1 MKIHCN
7 IKTYHNIPFIQVD
20 SKTSGLDKMFN
31 NSIPV
36 ELFLAIDKNNN
47 VIPVLCISKEHS
59 EESYDY
65 NWDEELEFRG
75 IETEYTYVPIKYNLF
90 TGDRIDF
97 VYDNVIDCSE
107 DVDKL
112 LDEYKL
118 LRKKKQTQNRRMK
131 LKTAQQMYNLIDSM
145 NKLLNSVDFLKVDD
159 TSKIYGKEY
168 SKYDLIN
175 PASFL
180 LDYYYNY
187 IKPNKDEIENER

>member
-31 NSIPV
+31 NAIPV

-47 VIPVLCISKEHS
+47 VIPALCISKEHS

-75 IETEYTYVPIKYNLF
+75 IETEYTYVPIEYNLF

-97 VYDNVIDCSE
+97 IYDNVIDCSE

-118 LRKKKQTQNRRMK
+118 LRKKKET
-131 LKTAQQMYNLIDSM
+131 LKTAKQMYNLIDSM
-145 NKLLNSVDFLKVDD
+145 NKLLNSVSFIKVDD
-159 TSKIYGKEY
+159 ISKIYGKEY
-168 SKYDLIN
+168 SGYDLIN
-175 PASFL
+175 PSSFL
-180 LDYYYNY
+180 LDYYYDY
-187 IKPNKDEIENER
+187 IKPNKDEIEVER

>member
-97 VYDNVIDCSE
+97 VYDDVIDCSE
-107 DVDKL
+107 DVDK
-112 LDEYKL
+112 
-118 LRKKKQTQNRRMK
+118 
-131 LKTAQQMYNLIDSM
+131 
-145 NKLLNSVDFLKVDD
+145 
-159 TSKIYGKEY
+159 
-168 SKYDLIN
+168 
-175 PASFL
+175 
-180 LDYYYNY
+180 
-187 IKPNKDEIENER
+187 

>member
-7 IKTYHNIPFIQVD
+7 VKIYHNISFIQVD
-20 SKTSGLDKMFN
+20 NKTSDLDKLFN

-36 ELFLAIDKNNN
+36 ELFLTIDKNNN
-47 VIPVLCISKEHS
+47 AIPTLCISKEHS

-112 LDEYKL
+112 LDEYNL
-118 LRKKKQTQNRRMK
+118 LRKKKQT
-131 LKTAQQMYNLIDSM
+131 LKTAKQMYNLIDSM
-145 NKLLNSVDFLKVDD
+145 NKLLNSVAFIKVDD
-159 TSKIYGKEY
+159 IS
-168 SKYDLIN
+168 
-175 PASFL
+175 
-180 LDYYYNY
+180 
-187 IKPNKDEIENER
+187 

>member
-1 MKIHCN
+1 MKIHCSVK
-7 IKTYHNIPFIQVD
+7 IYHNIPFIQVD
-20 SKTSGLDKMFN
+20 NKTSDLDKLFN

-36 ELFLAIDKNNN
+36 KLFLTIDKNNN
-47 VIPVLCISKEHS
+47 AIPTLCISKEHS

-97 VYDNVIDCSE
+97 IYDSVIDCSE

-118 LRKKKQTQNRRMK
+118 LRKKKQT
-131 LKTAQQMYNLIDSM
+131 LKTTKQMYNLIYSM
-145 NKLLNSVDFLKVDD
+145 NKLLNSVAFIKVDD
-159 TSKIYGKEY
+159 ISEIYGKEY
-168 SKYDLIN
+168 SEYDLTN
-175 PASFL
+175 PSNFL
-180 LDYYYNY
+180 LDYYYDY
-187 IKPNKDEIENER
+187 IKPNKDEIEVER

>member
-7 IKTYHNIPFIQVD
+7 VKTYYNIPFIQVD
-20 SKTSGLDKMFN
+20 SKTSDLDKLFN

-36 ELFLAIDKNNN
+36 ELFLTIDKNNN
-47 VIPVLCISKEHS
+47 VIPTLCISKEHS

-75 IETEYTYVPIKYNLF
+75 IETKYTYVPIKYNLF
-90 TGDRIDF
+90 TGDKIDF
-97 VYDNVIDCSE
+97 IYDKVIDCSE

-118 LRKKKQTQNRRMK
+118 LRKKKET
-131 LKTAQQMYNLIDSM
+131 LKTAKQMYNLIDSM
-145 NKLLNSVDFLKVDD
+145 NKLLNSVAFIKVDD
-159 TSKIYGKEY
+159 ISEIYGKEY
-168 SKYDLIN
+168 SGYELIN
-175 PASFL
+175 PSSFL

-187 IKPNKDEIENER
+187 INPNKDEIEVER

>member
-20 SKTSGLDKMFN
+20 NKTSDLYKLFN

-36 ELFLAIDKNNN
+36 ELFLTIDKNNN
-47 VIPVLCISKEHS
+47 VIPALCISKEHS

-97 VYDNVIDCSE
+97 IYDNVIDCSKA
-107 DVDKL
+107 VDKL

-118 LRKKKQTQNRRMK
+118 LRKKKQT
-131 LKTAQQMYNLIDSM
+131 LKTTKQMYNLIYSM
-145 NKLLNSVDFLKVDD
+145 NKLLNSVAFIKVDD
-159 TSKIYGKEY
+159 ISEIYGKEY
-168 SKYDLIN
+168 SEYDLTN
-175 PASFL
+175 PSNFL
-180 LDYYYNY
+180 LDYYYDY
-187 IKPNKDEIENER
+187 IKPNKDEIEVER

>member
-7 IKTYHNIPFIQVD
+7 IKTYHNIPFIQID
-20 SKTSGLDKMFN
+20 SKTSDLDKLFN

-36 ELFLAIDKNNN
+36 ELFLTIDKNNN
-47 VIPVLCISKEHS
+47 AIPALCISKEHS

-90 TGDRIDF
+90 TGDKIDF
-97 VYDNVIDCSE
+97 IYDNVIDCSE

-118 LRKKKQTQNRRMK
+118 LRKKKET
-131 LKTAQQMYNLIDSM
+131 LKTGQQMYNLIDSM
-145 NKLLNSVDFLKVDD
+145 NKLLNSVSFIKVDD
-159 TSKIYGKEY
+159 ISEIYGKEY
-168 SKYDLIN
+168 SGYDLIT
-175 PASFL
+175 PSSFL
-180 LDYYYNY
+180 LDYYYDY
-187 IKPNKDEIENER
+187 IKPNKDEIEVER

>member
-20 SKTSGLDKMFN
+20 NKISDLDKLFN

-36 ELFLAIDKNNN
+36 ELFLTIDKNNN
-47 VIPVLCISKEHS
+47 AIPTLCISKEHS

-97 VYDNVIDCSE
+97 IYDNVIDCSE

-118 LRKKKQTQNRRMK
+118 LRKKKKT
-131 LKTAQQMYNLIDSM
+131 LKTMKLIDSM
-145 NKLLNSVDFLKVDD
+145 NKLLNSVAFIKVDNI
-159 TSKIYGKEY
+159 SEIYGKEY
-168 SKYDLIN
+168 NQYDLIN
-175 PASFL
+175 PSSFL
-180 LDYYYNY
+180 LDYYYDY
-187 IKPNKDEIENER
+187 IKPNKDEIEVER

>member
-20 SKTSGLDKMFN
+20 NKISDLNKLFN

-36 ELFLAIDKNNN
+36 EVFLAIDKNNN
-47 VIPVLCISKEHS
+47 VIPALCISKEHS

-118 LRKKKQTQNRRMK
+118 LRKKKQT
-131 LKTAQQMYNLIDSM
+131 LKTAKQMYNLIDSM
-145 NKLLNSVDFLKVDD
+145 NKLLNSVSFIKVDD
-159 TSKIYGKEY
+159 ISEIYGKEY
-168 SKYDLIN
+168 SGYDLIT
-175 PASFL
+175 PSSFL
-180 LDYYYNY
+180 LDYYYDY
-187 IKPNKDEIENER
+187 IKPNKAQ

>member
-31 NSIPV
+31 NAIPV

-47 VIPVLCISKEHS
+47 VIPALCISKEHS

-97 VYDNVIDCSE
+97 VYDDVIDCSE

-118 LRKKKQTQNRRMK
+118 LRKKKQT
-131 LKTAQQMYNLIDSM
+131 LKTAKQMYNLIDSM
-145 NKLLNSVDFLKVDD
+145 NKLLNSVSFIKVDD
-159 TSKIYGKEY
+159 ISKIYGKEY
-168 SKYDLIN
+168 SGYDLIN
-175 PASFL
+175 PSSFL

-187 IKPNKDEIENER
+187 IKPNKDEIEVER

>member
-1 MKIHCN
+1 MKIHCD
-7 IKTYHNIPFIQVD
+7 IKIYHNIPFIQID
-20 SKTSGLDKMFN
+20 SKTSDLDKLFN

-36 ELFLAIDKNNN
+36 ELFLTIDKNNN
-47 VIPVLCISKEHS
+47 AIPTLCISKEHS

-97 VYDNVIDCSE
+97 IYDNVIDCSE

-118 LRKKKQTQNRRMK
+118 LRKKKQT
-131 LKTAQQMYNLIDSM
+131 LKTGEQMYNLIDSM
-145 NKLLNSVDFLKVDD
+145 NKLLNSVSFIKVDD
-159 TSKIYGKEY
+159 ISEIYGKEY
-168 SKYDLIN
+168 SGYDLIT
-175 PASFL
+175 PSSFL
-180 LDYYYNY
+180 LDYYYDY
-187 IKPNKDEIENER
+187 IKPNKDEIEVER

>member
-20 SKTSGLDKMFN
+20 SKTSDLDKLFN

-36 ELFLAIDKNNN
+36 ELFLTIDKNNN
-47 VIPVLCISKEHS
+47 VIPALCISKEYS

-90 TGDRIDF
+90 TGDKIDF
-97 VYDNVIDCSE
+97 IYDNVIDCSE

-118 LRKKKQTQNRRMK
+118 LRKKKET
-131 LKTAQQMYNLIDSM
+131 LKTGQQMYNLIDSM
-145 NKLLNSVDFLKVDD
+145 NKLLNSVSFIKVDD
-159 TSKIYGKEY
+159 ISEIYGKEY
-168 SKYDLIN
+168 SGYDLIT
-175 PASFL
+175 PSSFL
-180 LDYYYNY
+180 LDYYYDY
-187 IKPNKDEIENER
+187 IKPNKDEIEVER

>member
-7 IKTYHNIPFIQVD
+7 VKIYHNISFIQVD
-20 SKTSGLDKMFN
+20 NKTSDLDKLFN

-36 ELFLAIDKNNN
+36 ELFLTIDKNNN
-47 VIPVLCISKEHS
+47 AISTLCISKEHS

-112 LDEYKL
+112 LDEYNL
-118 LRKKKQTQNRRMK
+118 LRKKKQT
-131 LKTAQQMYNLIDSM
+131 LKTAKQMYNLIDSM
-145 NKLLNSVDFLKVDD
+145 NKLLNSVAFIKVDD
-159 TSKIYGKEY
+159 ISEIYGKEY
-168 SKYDLIN
+168 NQYDLIN
-175 PASFL
+175 PSSFL
-180 LDYYYNY
+180 LDYYYDY
-187 IKPNKDEIENER
+187 IKPNKDEIEVER

>member
-20 SKTSGLDKMFN
+20 NKTSDLYKLFN

-36 ELFLAIDKNNN
+36 ELFLTIDKNNN
-47 VIPVLCISKEHS
+47 AIPTLCISKEHS

-97 VYDNVIDCSE
+97 IYDNVIDCSKA
-107 DVDKL
+107 VDKL

-118 LRKKKQTQNRRMK
+118 LRKKKQT
-131 LKTAQQMYNLIDSM
+131 LKTTKQMYNLIYSM
-145 NKLLNSVDFLKVDD
+145 NKLLNSVAFIKVDD
-159 TSKIYGKEY
+159 ISEIYGKEY
-168 SKYDLIN
+168 SEYDLTN
-175 PASFL
+175 PSNFL
-180 LDYYYNY
+180 LDYYYDY
-187 IKPNKDEIENER
+187 IKPNKDEIEVER

>member
-7 IKTYHNIPFIQVD
+7 IKTYHNIPFIQID
-20 SKTSGLDKMFN
+20 SKTSDLDKLFN

-36 ELFLAIDKNNN
+36 ELFLTIDKNNN
-47 VIPVLCISKEHS
+47 AIPALCISKEHS

-90 TGDRIDF
+90 TGDKIDF
-97 VYDNVIDCSE
+97 IYDNVIDCSE

-118 LRKKKQTQNRRMK
+118 LRKKKQT
-131 LKTAQQMYNLIDSM
+131 LKTGEQMYNLIDSM
-145 NKLLNSVDFLKVDD
+145 NKLLNSVSFIKVDD
-159 TSKIYGKEY
+159 ISEIYGKEY
-168 SKYDLIN
+168 SGYDLIT
-175 PASFL
+175 PSSFL
-180 LDYYYNY
+180 LDYYYDY
-187 IKPNKDEIENER
+187 IKPNKDEIGVER

>member
-20 SKTSGLDKMFN
+20 NKISDLNKLFN

-36 ELFLAIDKNNN
+36 EVFLAIDKNNN
-47 VIPVLCISKEHS
+47 VIPALCISKEHS

-118 LRKKKQTQNRRMK
+118 LRKKKQT
-131 LKTAQQMYNLIDSM
+131 LKTAKQMYNLIDSM
-145 NKLLNSVDFLKVDD
+145 NKLLNSVAFIKVDD
-159 TSKIYGKEY
+159 ISEIYGKEY
-168 SKYDLIN
+168 SGYDLTN
-175 PASFL
+175 PSDFL
-180 LDYYYNY
+180 LDYYYDY
-187 IKPNKDEIENER
+187 IKPNKDEIEVER

>member
-20 SKTSGLDKMFN
+20 NKTSDLYKLFN

-36 ELFLAIDKNNN
+36 KLFLTIDKNNN
-47 VIPVLCISKEHS
+47 AIPTLCISKEHS

-97 VYDNVIDCSE
+97 IYDNVIDCSE
-107 DVDKL
+107 AVDKL

-118 LRKKKQTQNRRMK
+118 LRKKKQT
-131 LKTAQQMYNLIDSM
+131 LKTTKQMYNLIYSM
-145 NKLLNSVDFLKVDD
+145 NKLLNSVAFIKVDD
-159 TSKIYGKEY
+159 ISEIYGKEY
-168 SKYDLIN
+168 SEYDLTN
-175 PASFL
+175 PSNFL
-180 LDYYYNY
+180 LDYYYDY
-187 IKPNKDEIENER
+187 IKPNKDEIEVER

>member
-7 IKTYHNIPFIQVD
+7 VKIYHNIPFIQVD
-20 SKTSGLDKMFN
+20 NKTSDLDKLFN

-36 ELFLAIDKNNN
+36 ELFLTIDKNNN
-47 VIPVLCISKEHS
+47 AIPTLCISKEHS

-112 LDEYKL
+112 LDEYNL
-118 LRKKKQTQNRRMK
+118 LRKKKQT
-131 LKTAQQMYNLIDSM
+131 LKTAKQMYNLIDSM
-145 NKLLNSVDFLKVDD
+145 NKLLNSVAFIKVDD
-159 TSKIYGKEY
+159 ISEIYGKEY
-168 SKYDLIN
+168 NQYDLIN
-175 PASFL
+175 PSSFL
-180 LDYYYNY
+180 LDYYYDY
-187 IKPNKDEIENER
+187 IKPNKDEIEVER

>member
-1 MKIHCN
+1 MKIHCD
-7 IKTYHNIPFIQVD
+7 IKIYHNIPFIQTD
-20 SKTSGLDKMFN
+20 SKTSDLDKLFN

-36 ELFLAIDKNNN
+36 ELFLTIDKNNN
-47 VIPVLCISKEHS
+47 VIPALCISKEHS

-97 VYDNVIDCSE
+97 IYDNVIDCSE

-118 LRKKKQTQNRRMK
+118 LRKKKET
-131 LKTAQQMYNLIDSM
+131 LKTAKQMYNLIDSM
-145 NKLLNSVDFLKVDD
+145 NKLLNSVSFIKVDD
-159 TSKIYGKEY
+159 ISKIYGKEY
-168 SKYDLIN
+168 SGYDLIN
-175 PASFL
+175 PSSFL
-180 LDYYYNY
+180 LDYYYDY
-187 IKPNKDEIENER
+187 IKPNKDEIEVER

>member
-7 IKTYHNIPFIQVD
+7 VKIYHNIPFIQVD
-20 SKTSGLDKMFN
+20 NKTSDLDKLFN

-36 ELFLAIDKNNN
+36 KLFLTIDKNNN
-47 VIPVLCISKEHS
+47 AIPALCISKSHS
-59 EESYDY
+59 EEAYDY

-97 VYDNVIDCSE
+97 IYDNVIDCSE

-118 LRKKKQTQNRRMK
+118 LRKKKQT
-131 LKTAQQMYNLIDSM
+131 LKTTKQMYNLIDSM
-145 NKLLNSVDFLKVDD
+145 NKLLNSVAFIKVDD
-159 TSKIYGKEY
+159 ISEIYGKEY
-168 SKYDLIN
+168 SEYDLTN
-175 PASFL
+175 PSNFL
-180 LDYYYNY
+180 LDYYYDY
-187 IKPNKDEIENER
+187 IKPNKDEIEVER

>member
-20 SKTSGLDKMFN
+20 SKTSDLDKLFN

-36 ELFLAIDKNNN
+36 KLFLTIDKNNN
-47 VIPVLCISKEHS
+47 AIPALCISKEHS

-75 IETEYTYVPIKYNLF
+75 IETEYTYIPIKYNPF

-97 VYDNVIDCSE
+97 IYDNVIDCSE

-118 LRKKKQTQNRRMK
+118 LRKKKQT
-131 LKTAQQMYNLIDSM
+131 LKTAKQMYNLIDSM
-145 NKLLNSVDFLKVDD
+145 NKLLNSVAFIKVDD
-159 TSKIYGKEY
+159 ISKIYGKEY
-168 SKYDLIN
+168 SGYDLTN
-175 PASFL
+175 PSSFL
-180 LDYYYNY
+180 LDYYYDY
-187 IKPNKDEIENER
+187 IKPNKDEIEVER

>member
-1 MKIHCN
+1 MKIHCD
-7 IKTYHNIPFIQVD
+7 IKIYHNIPFIQID
-20 SKTSGLDKMFN
+20 SKTSDLDKLFN

-36 ELFLAIDKNNN
+36 ELFLTIDKNNN
-47 VIPVLCISKEHS
+47 AIPTLCISKEHS

-97 VYDNVIDCSE
+97 IYDNVIDCSE

-118 LRKKKQTQNRRMK
+118 LRKKKQT
-131 LKTAQQMYNLIDSM
+131 LKTGEQMYNLIDSM
-145 NKLLNSVDFLKVDD
+145 NKLLNSVSFIKVDD
-159 TSKIYGKEY
+159 ISEIYGKEY
-168 SKYDLIN
+168 SRYDLIT
-175 PASFL
+175 PSSFL
-180 LDYYYNY
+180 LDYYYDY
-187 IKPNKDEIENER
+187 IKPNKDEIEVER

>member
-20 SKTSGLDKMFN
+20 NKISDLDKLFN

-36 ELFLAIDKNNN
+36 ELFLTIDKNNN
-47 VIPVLCISKEHS
+47 AIPTLCISKEHS

-112 LDEYKL
+112 LDEYNL
-118 LRKKKQTQNRRMK
+118 LRKKKQT
-131 LKTAQQMYNLIDSM
+131 LKTAKQMYNLIDSM
-145 NKLLNSVDFLKVDD
+145 NKLLNSVAFIKVDD
-159 TSKIYGKEY
+159 ISEIYGKEY
-168 SKYDLIN
+168 NQYDLIN
-175 PASFL
+175 PSSFL
-180 LDYYYNY
+180 LDYYYDY
-187 IKPNKDEIENER
+187 IKPNKDEIEVER

>member
-20 SKTSGLDKMFN
+20 NKTSDLYKLFN

-36 ELFLAIDKNNN
+36 ELFLTIDKNNN
-47 VIPVLCISKEHS
+47 AIPTLCISKEHS

-97 VYDNVIDCSE
+97 IYDNVIDCSE
-107 DVDKL
+107 AVDKL

-118 LRKKKQTQNRRMK
+118 LRKKKQT
-131 LKTAQQMYNLIDSM
+131 LKTTKQMYNLIYSM
-145 NKLLNSVDFLKVDD
+145 NKLLNSVAFIKVDD
-159 TSKIYGKEY
+159 ISEIYGKEY
-168 SKYDLIN
+168 SEYDLTN
-175 PASFL
+175 PSNFL
-180 LDYYYNY
+180 LDYYYDY
-187 IKPNKDEIENER
+187 IKPNKDEIEVER

>member
-20 SKTSGLDKMFN
+20 NKISDLNKLFN

-36 ELFLAIDKNNN
+36 EVFLAIDKNNN
-47 VIPVLCISKEHS
+47 VIPALCISKEHS

-118 LRKKKQTQNRRMK
+118 LRKKKQT
-131 LKTAQQMYNLIDSM
+131 LKTAKQMYNLIDSM
-145 NKLLNSVDFLKVDD
+145 NKLLNSVSFIKVDD
-159 TSKIYGKEY
+159 ISEIYGKEY
-168 SKYDLIN
+168 SGYDLIT
-175 PASFL
+175 PSSFL
-180 LDYYYNY
+180 LDYYYDY
-187 IKPNKDEIENER
+187 IKPNKDEIEVER

>member
-1 MKIHCN
+1 MKIHCD
-7 IKTYHNIPFIQVD
+7 IKIYHNIPFIQVD
-20 SKTSGLDKMFN
+20 SKTSDLDKLFN

-36 ELFLAIDKNNN
+36 ELFLTIDKNNN
-47 VIPVLCISKEHS
+47 AIPALCISKEHS

-97 VYDNVIDCSE
+97 IYDNVIDCSE

-118 LRKKKQTQNRRMK
+118 LRKKKQT
-131 LKTAQQMYNLIDSM
+131 LKTGEQMYNLIDSM
-145 NKLLNSVDFLKVDD
+145 NKLLNSVSFIKVDD
-159 TSKIYGKEY
+159 ISEIYGKEY
-168 SKYDLIN
+168 SGYDLIT
-175 PASFL
+175 PSSFL
-180 LDYYYNY
+180 LDYYYDY
-187 IKPNKDEIENER
+187 IKPNKDEIEVER